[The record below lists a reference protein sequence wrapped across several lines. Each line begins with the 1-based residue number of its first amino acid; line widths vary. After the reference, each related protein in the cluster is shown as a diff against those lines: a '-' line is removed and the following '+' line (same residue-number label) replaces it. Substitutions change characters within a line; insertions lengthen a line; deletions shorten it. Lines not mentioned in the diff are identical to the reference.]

1 MKNQEIDYLELAEQ
15 SALRFKENISIK
27 ELDIYDCFEF
37 RILIKWCII
46 ENLEDTTFSN
56 KIDTLYYFLRIIET
70 ELTHLDESVEVVKVM
85 KLKDMI
91 KWINKRITPLEL
103 NIPIKNNQKNT
114 FKTAS

>member
-37 RILIKWCII
+37 KELINWCII
-46 ENLEDTTFSN
+46 ENLENTTFSN
-56 KIDTLYYFLRIIET
+56 KIDTLYYFLRIIEI
-70 ELTHLDESVEVVKVM
+70 ELSHIDESVEVVKVM

-91 KWINKRITPLEL
+91 KWITKKIASLEL
-103 NIPIKNNQKNT
+103 NIPIKNNRNIN
-114 FKTAS
+114 FKIA